1 MPSPETIFQLGNT
14 IALGGWIALIFLP
27 RRWGIVWIPQF
38 VIPSLLA
45 FAYAALILP
54 IFFAGGEGG
63 FDSIENVRALFQN
76 DAALT
81 AGWLHYLAFDL
92 FVGSWIAKA
101 SDKAGIPRPIQA
113 VFLLGTFMFGP
124 IGFLLFIL
132 TRSLMAGL
140 VERPTMRRGRTLQF
154 IPFAGWLADRVAP
167 GGARIAVLLTTI
179 ALSAIA
185 TMLFV
190 LPLRGIAPLG
200 FLDGLF

>member
-14 IALGGWIALIFLP
+14 IALGGWVILIFLP
-27 RRWGIVWIPQF
+27 RRWGIALIPQF

-54 IFFAGGEGG
+54 IFFSGGEGG

-92 FVGSWIAKA
+92 FVGGWIAKA
-101 SDKAGIPRPIQA
+101 SDAAGIPRPIQA
-113 VFLLGTFMFGP
+113 VFLLATFMFGP

-132 TRSLMAGL
+132 TRNLMAGL
-140 VERPTMRRGRTLQF
+140 IANRSES
-154 IPFAGWLADRVAP
+154 
-167 GGARIAVLLTTI
+167 GGAK
-179 ALSAIA
+179 
-185 TMLFV
+185 
-190 LPLRGIAPLG
+190 
-200 FLDGLF
+200 